1 MMLSLKRGSSDGS
14 VVLRE
19 ISTGNEIRTLEL
31 GHPVEDIILTSD
43 KVIAISEQNIKVWNI
58 DQTDPLVDDME
69 NCLHLTIIPFQLIFY
84 HNIKLK

>member
-1 MMLSLKRGSSDGS
+1 MDNNDAIVAIGSSDGS

-58 DQTDPLVDDME
+58 DQTDPWVDDSGE
-69 NCLHLTIIPFQLIFY
+69 LFALNDNFL
-84 HNIKLK
+84 N